1 LFFSHSLT
9 WLPQVLL
16 AMGAD
21 AKSGLGS
28 FENYLCAH
36 SSALNFPQEDPKA
49 ERVDVRFPR

>member
-1 LFFSHSLT
+1 
-9 WLPQVLL
+9 
-16 AMGAD
+16 MGAD